1 MPEHI
6 TVSDIQSDPSCIA
19 ASLSA
24 PSGLQVT
31 FRPLAAGDAGILGPY
46 FAGLSQD
53 TRRRFAPHAFDQAT
67 ADRLCATIDY
77 AGTIP
82 MVATIPMAA
91 TIPMV
96 ATIPMIATVQDGP
109 QERVVAYFICA
120 LGVAPVERERYA
132 RAGLSLD
139 PLTDC
144 TVAPSV
150 ADAYQDRGL
159 GSCLMGHLIQVAR
172 RLGRK
177 RLVLM
182 GGVQATNARA
192 VHYYQKHGFRTVSTF
207 ESPAGLLNHD
217 MMLDLGLLESI

>member
-1 MPEHI
+1 MPGPVA
-6 TVSDIQSDPSCIA
+6 VSDVQSDPSCIA

-46 FAGLSQD
+46 FAGLSPE
-53 TRRRFAPHAFDQAT
+53 TRRRFAPHAFDQET

-77 AGTIP
+77 AG
-82 MVATIPMAA
+82 

-109 QERVVAYFICA
+109 QERVVAYFICV

-132 RAGLSLD
+132 RAGVELD

-207 ESPAGLLNHD
+207 ESPAGFYNHD
-217 MMLDLGLLESI
+217 MVLDLGLLESI

>member
-1 MPEHI
+1 MPGPV
-6 TVSDIQSDPSCIA
+6 TVSDIQADPSCIA

-46 FAGLSQD
+46 FESLSQE

-67 ADRLCATIDY
+67 AERLCAAIDY
-77 AGTIP
+77 AGAIP
-82 MVATIPMAA
+82 MVATIAMAA
-91 TIPMV
+91 TI
-96 ATIPMIATVQDGP
+96 AMIATVPDGP
-109 QERVVAYFICA
+109 QERVVAYFICV

-132 RAGLSLD
+132 RAGVPLD
-139 PLTDC
+139 SQTDC

-159 GSCLMGHLIQVAR
+159 GSCLMGHLVNVAR
-172 RLGRK
+172 RLGRR

-192 VHYYQKHGFRTVSTF
+192 VHYYQKHGFRLVSTF
-207 ESPAGLLNHD
+207 ESPSGVYNHD
-217 MMLDLGLLESI
+217 MVLDLESR